1 MLTKLNLIVLTMNDS
16 DLEFSTGVELAQ
28 TLNGFLAMHHGGDG
42 GALLSV
48 RERRHS
54 PQNKSLFRYS
64 ML

>member
-1 MLTKLNLIVLTMNDS
+1 MNDS

-28 TLNGFLAMHHGGDG
+28 TLNGFLAMHHGGDS

-48 RERRHS
+48 RERCHS
-54 PQNKSLFRYS
+54 PQDKSLFRYS